1 MVSFESLEPLL
12 YNEYHNFCFMI
23 HKGVQLS
30 LELYLS
36 HTQNDCEYLF
46 PKNVYFVFIYFLQ

>member
-1 MVSFESLEPLL
+1 
-12 YNEYHNFCFMI
+12 MI
-23 HKGVQLS
+23 HKAVQLS

-46 PKNVYFVFIYFLQ
+46 PKNVYLSYIFYIKVKSYITIAI